1 MIEFNSPTWRNIMH
15 VQIERLKKDQKEA
28 IYYQKKLK
36 RKGKDVLAYKMQKK
50 IEYLNKYIED
60 MASVQG
66 G

>member
-1 MIEFNSPTWRNIMH
+1 LIKIIH

-28 IYYQKKLK
+28 VYYQKKLK

-50 IEYLNKYIED
+50 IEFLNRHIED
-60 MASVQG
+60 MNMATVKG

>member
-1 MIEFNSPTWRNIMH
+1 MH

-36 RKGKDVLAYKMQKK
+36 RKGKEILAYKMQKK
-50 IEYLNKYIED
+50 IEFLNRHVED
-60 MASVQG
+60 MNMATVKG

>member
-1 MIEFNSPTWRNIMH
+1 MH

>member
-1 MIEFNSPTWRNIMH
+1 MH
-15 VQIERLKKDQKEA
+15 VQIERLKKDKNEA

-60 MASVQG
+60 MALVAG